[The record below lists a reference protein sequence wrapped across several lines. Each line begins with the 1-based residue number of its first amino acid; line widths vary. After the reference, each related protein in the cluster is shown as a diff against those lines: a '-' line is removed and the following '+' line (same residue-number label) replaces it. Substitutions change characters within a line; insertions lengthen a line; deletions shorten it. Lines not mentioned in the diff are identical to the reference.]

1 MVLDTL
7 VSNLGL
13 VNLIALLA
21 IVVIGLPHG
30 AADGA
35 IAGHLG
41 YTHRFEH
48 VQIFQR
54 IVPSGPSRP
63 ILLAFPTVALIG
75 FLVISIVH
83 FGLDAAH
90 IKHGEMRGFKFAHGC
105 AIIVGISQSHKHRFI
120 PFIAH

>member
-13 VNLIALLA
+13 VNLTALLA

-41 YTHRFEH
+41 YTNRNSRARSNFSA
-48 VQIFQR
+48 R
-54 IVPSGPSRP
+54 IVS
-63 ILLAFPTVALIG
+63 
-75 FLVISIVH
+75 
-83 FGLDAAH
+83 
-90 IKHGEMRGFKFAHGC
+90 
-105 AIIVGISQSHKHRFI
+105 
-120 PFIAH
+120 

>member
-1 MVLDTL
+1 MLDTL

-41 YTHRFEH
+41 YTLD
-48 VQIFQR
+48 
-54 IVPSGPSRP
+54 SR
-63 ILLAFPTVALIG
+63 ARANF
-75 FLVISIVH
+75 S
-83 FGLDAAH
+83 AH
-90 IKHGEMRGFKFAHGC
+90 IVF
-105 AIIVGISQSHKHRFI
+105 
-120 PFIAH
+120 

>member
-41 YTHRFEH
+41 VCLYSETDCNGHHER
-48 VQIFQR
+48 
-54 IVPSGPSRP
+54 
-63 ILLAFPTVALIG
+63 
-75 FLVISIVH
+75 
-83 FGLDAAH
+83 
-90 IKHGEMRGFKFAHGC
+90 K
-105 AIIVGISQSHKHRFI
+105 
-120 PFIAH
+120 